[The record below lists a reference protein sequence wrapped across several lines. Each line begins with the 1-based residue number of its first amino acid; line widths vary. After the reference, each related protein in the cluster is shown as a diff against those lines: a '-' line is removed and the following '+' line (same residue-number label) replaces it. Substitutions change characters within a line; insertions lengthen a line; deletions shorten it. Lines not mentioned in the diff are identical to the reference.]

1 MIIKHIDIDPYDAA
15 ALLFAVAKSEPVAL
29 DCNNWPE
36 VAPYKPGVV
45 LRAFHTG
52 SDLVLRFDVLEKCTA
67 AREVNFGGDVYKD
80 SCVEFFIDPDG
91 EGRRYYNF
99 ESSCIGVMHNA
110 YHELPGFKVPATEE
124 LYEQV
129 LAYTSVG
136 YEPFDEIVAGEHR
149 HHCCHHHDEE
159 GGEEH
164 HCCHHHDEEGGE
176 EHHCCHHHDEE
187 EGEEHHCCHHDEEG
201 GEEHHCCH
209 HDDEGGEEHHCC
221 CHDQGPADP
230 NNYWHITLVI
240 PITALFMDKYESWSE
255 LKNARCN
262 FYKCGDGLSKP
273 HYLSW
278 APVRTEKPNFHS
290 PQFFGEVEFE
300 K

>member
-1 MIIKHIDIDPYDAA
+1 MIIKHLNIDALDPS
-15 ALLFAVAKSEPVAL
+15 ALLFAIAKSEPVVL
-29 DCNNWPE
+29 DCSNWPE

-91 EGRRYYNF
+91 KGERYYNF
-99 ESSCIGVMHNA
+99 ESSCIGVMHNG
-110 YHELPGFKVPATEE
+110 YHELPSLKVPATEE

-136 YEPFDEIVAGEHR
+136 YEPFDEIIAGERR

-159 GGEEH
+159 EGGEH
-164 HCCHHHDEEGGE
+164 HCCHHHDEEEGG

-187 EGEEHHCCHHDEEG
+187 EGEEHHCCHHHEEEEG
-201 GEEHHCCH
+201 G
-209 HDDEGGEEHHCC
+209 EHHCC
-221 CHDQGPADP
+221 CHNQGPADP

-240 PITALFMDKYESWSE
+240 PITALFMDKYESWAD
-255 LKNARCN
+255 LKSARCN
-262 FYKCGDGLSKP
+262 FYKTGAALSKP

-278 APVRTEKPNFHS
+278 APVLTEKPNFHS
-290 PQFFGEVEFE
+290 PQFFQNVEFE

>member
-29 DCNNWPE
+29 DCSNWSD

-80 SCVEFFIDPDG
+80 SCVEFFLDPDG

-99 ESSCIGVMHNA
+99 ESSCIGVMHNG

-187 EGEEHHCCHHDEEG
+187 GGEEHHCCHHDEEG

-209 HDDEGGEEHHCC
+209 HDEEGGEEHHCC

-240 PITALFMDKYESWSE
+240 PITALFMDKYESWAE

-278 APVRTEKPNFHS
+278 APVRTEKPNFHT
-290 PQFFGEVEFE
+290 PQFFAEVEFE

>member
-1 MIIKHIDIDPYDAA
+1 MIIKHLNIDALDPS
-15 ALLFAVAKSEPVAL
+15 ALLFAIAKSEPVVL
-29 DCNNWPE
+29 DCSNWPE

-91 EGRRYYNF
+91 KGERYYNF
-99 ESSCIGVMHNA
+99 ESSCIGVMHNG
-110 YHELPGFKVPATEE
+110 YHELPSLKVPATEE

-136 YEPFDEIVAGEHR
+136 YEPFDEIIAGER
-149 HHCCHHHDEE
+149 R
-159 GGEEH
+159 
-164 HCCHHHDEEGGE
+164 
-176 EHHCCHHHDEE
+176 HHCCHHHDEE
-187 EGEEHHCCHHDEEG
+187 EGEEHHCCHHHEEEEG
-201 GEEHHCCH
+201 G
-209 HDDEGGEEHHCC
+209 EHHCC
-221 CHDQGPADP
+221 CHNQGPADP

-240 PITALFMDKYESWSE
+240 PITALFMDKYESWAD
-255 LKNARCN
+255 LKSARCN
-262 FYKCGDGLSKP
+262 FYKTGAALSKP

-278 APVRTEKPNFHS
+278 APVLTEKPNFHS
-290 PQFFGEVEFE
+290 PQFFQNVEFE